1 MVDWTKVER
10 DLIAAVASRRRP
22 VAVTFSGGAAG
33 RRAGVRRTAA
43 VGLQLLAAGRR
54 GPALLHRAR
63 PTTPAAR
70 SAATPTTSR
79 CPRSGPTSSTRR
91 SASWSASATCRME
104 EVPGIPRLPQTPG
117 AVVYSPL
124 GETPGDPDVVLVAG
138 RPGRLMVLNEA
149 ATRAGVPTR
158 LPLLGRPTCMALPA
172 ALGGSAA
179 MSLGCIG
186 NRVYTGLDE
195 DELYVAL
202 PGSEVPGS
210 WPSWPRSPPP
220 TSRSRSITPAGGR
233 SWRSDAVLNKE
244 APMRHPGQLII
255 VQRHQETLY
264 KTLRHANRARRRRS

>member
-22 VAVTFSGGAAG
+22 VAVTFSAAPPAGVPAFAG
-33 RRAGVRRTAA
+33 RQPSGCSFWRLAAEGRRFYTVPADHAGCA
-43 VGLQLLAAGRR
+43 VGSYTHNIPL
-54 GPALLHRAR
+54 PPERAHELDE
-63 PTTPAAR
+63 TL
-70 SAATPTTSR
+70 
-79 CPRSGPTSSTRR
+79 GFMVGLGYV
-91 SASWSASATCRME
+91 RME

-149 ATRAGVPTR
+149 ATRAGVPAR
-158 LPLLGRPTCMALPA
+158 LPLLGRPTCMALPV

-202 PGSEVPGS
+202 PGREVP
-210 WPSWPRSPPP
+210 RVVAELA
-220 TSRSRSITPAGGR
+220 T
-233 SWRSDAVLNKE
+233 
-244 APMRHPGQLII
+244 II
-255 VQRHQETLY
+255 AANTTLAEY
-264 KTLRHANRARRRRS
+264 HTRRRAELEA